1 MAKWWMDDAEIAR
14 SYRTAANKKEQIKVI
29 AELNATTREEAVKK
43 LKEIGC
49 VVEETAAG
57 KPRKKRVQMDETA
70 ARRLIE
76 AGTPDG
82 FAAEQLGVS
91 LTFFTAWRRENGLY
105 RRERKKE
112 EKNVVHQETELC
124 GMADFGAGEVGA
136 AELPS
141 EEEANAAYP
150 TAEVAAAFDEF
161 AAAFGGVKK
170 KGVEEDAKEEEKPVE
185 IVGDEAKI
193 AYVEKEKQGMSAQQL
208 AQILSA
214 FENMESVAVACDNKP
229 IKGVAVTL
237 YYGAGSKEGPE
248 KTEVELKV

>member
-14 SYRTAANKKEQIKVI
+14 SYRTAANKKEQIKII
-29 AELNATTREEAVKK
+29 ADLNATTSEEVVKK

-57 KPRKKRVQMDETA
+57 KPRKKRVQMDEQEA
-70 ARRLIE
+70 HRLIE
-76 AGTPDG
+76 AGTPDVI
-82 FAAEQLGVS
+82 AAEQLGVS

-112 EKNVVHQETELC
+112 EKNVVHQETELR
-124 GMADFGAGEVGA
+124 GMDDFGAEGVRA
-136 AELPS
+136 LELPS

-150 TAEVAAAFDEF
+150 TAEVAEAFDEF

-170 KGVEEDAKEEEKPVE
+170 KGVEEDEKEEEKPAE

-193 AYVEKEKQGMSAQQL
+193 AYVEEEKQGMSAQQL

-214 FENMESVAVACDNKP
+214 FENMESVAVACGDKP
-229 IKGVAVTL
+229 IKGVVVTL

>member
-1 MAKWWMDDAEIAR
+1 MNVAKWWMDDAEIAR
-14 SYRTAANKKEQIKVI
+14 SYRTAADKKEQIKII
-29 AELNATTREEAVKK
+29 AELNATTRDEVVKK

-57 KPRKKRVQMDETA
+57 KPRKKRVQMDEQE

-76 AGTPDG
+76 AGTPDVI
-82 FAAEQLGVS
+82 AAEQLGVS

-124 GMADFGAGEVGA
+124 GMADFGAGEIGA
-136 AELPS
+136 VEQQRAYTAE
-141 EEEANAAYP
+141 
-150 TAEVAAAFDEF
+150 EVAAAFDEF

-170 KGVEEDAKEEEKPVE
+170 KGVEEDEKEEEKPVE

-193 AYVEKEKQGMSAQQL
+193 AYVEEEKQGMSAQQL

-214 FENMESVAVACDNKP
+214 FENMESVAVACGDKP
-229 IKGVAVTL
+229 IKGVVVTL